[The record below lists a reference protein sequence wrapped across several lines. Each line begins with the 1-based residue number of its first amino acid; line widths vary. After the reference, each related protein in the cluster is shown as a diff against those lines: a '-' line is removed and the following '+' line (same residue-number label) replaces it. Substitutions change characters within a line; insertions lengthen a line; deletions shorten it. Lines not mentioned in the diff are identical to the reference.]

1 MRRASL
7 LLVGVGL
14 LLVTSCCRSAPRP
27 TPTPL
32 PTPTP
37 SPVDIARQA
46 GERMLSTTSLHFVI
60 ELSGKLT
67 YLDSPPKLVLK
78 RAEGDLLR
86 PDRVR
91 AIVKI
96 SSFGVLSEVAI
107 LGLGDDQY
115 ITNPLSQQWEKVPPG
130 QGWYFDPALLFDP
143 ENGIESILS
152 ETAWTFCAEGE
163 IAGQTHYCLH
173 GRLSGERVSPL
184 TSGMVG
190 SGVVAV
196 DVWVG
201 RRDVYVRRIQIVE
214 LDSDPED
221 PTQWLIEFSAFDQPV
236 DIEPPPLP

>member
-1 MRRASL
+1 
-7 LLVGVGL
+7 
-14 LLVTSCCRSAPRP
+14 
-27 TPTPL
+27 
-32 PTPTP
+32 
-37 SPVDIARQA
+37 
-46 GERMLSTTSLHFVI
+46 MLSTISLHFVI

-67 YLDSPPKLVLK
+67 YLDSPPTLVLK
-78 RAEGDLLR
+78 RAEGDLVR
-86 PDRVR
+86 PDQVR

-107 LGLGDDQY
+107 LGLGDEQY

-143 ENGIESILS
+143 QYGIEPILS

-163 IAGQTHYCLH
+163 IEGQTHYCLH
-173 GRLSGERVSPL
+173 GQSSGERVSPL

-190 SGVVAV
+190 PGVVTL